1 MARKT
6 HDAEAFISDLG
17 EALTDLLDTSIV
29 FQEGYSDLFEVDT
42 NNLSLTLQVESERV
56 VIRSIDVHGKTGL
69 GSTVIEILH
78 ECANEYGYDLHAV
91 HVQDSVKGFWI
102 KMGYEESGEPGTFIW
117 ECP

>member
-1 MARKT
+1 MPRKV

-17 EALTDLLDTSIV
+17 EALMDLLDTSIV
-29 FQEGYSDLFEVDT
+29 FQEGYNELYEVDT
-42 NNLSLTLQVESERV
+42 NSLSLTLQVESERV

-69 GSTVIEILH
+69 GSTVIEMLH
-78 ECANEYGYDLHAV
+78 ECADEHGYDLYAV

-102 KMGYEESGEPGTFIW
+102 KMGYEEASEPGTFIR